1 MFFAHEFQSSIV
13 YILPHTQ
20 GLGPSKHMIHVCKI
34 ALHGKH
40 DKHIAFCIAKAP
52 PHRQFGLIHE
62 QSVLIEICIG

>member
-1 MFFAHEFQSSIV
+1 
-13 YILPHTQ
+13 
-20 GLGPSKHMIHVCKI
+20 MIHVCKI